1 MSSLYHDLLQ
11 AYKSV
16 VQGMHKCSVR
26 CLELEKEKKGL
37 LDRISTESIQTI
49 IPGDSNPKV
58 VQLERKLQE
67 VKEERV
73 ELYRVQGVNAQRLL
87 SLNEAL
93 KEREAECSKLRDT
106 VKNKEQQELEIRSE
120 LDRWKELV
128 EEKEVALRYMQE
140 ELTKLQL
147 ELLVPK
153 T

>member
-16 VQGMHKCSVR
+16 VRGMYKSNAR
-26 CLELEKEKKGL
+26 CLELEREKNGL
-37 LDRISTESIQTI
+37 LDRISNESTQAI
-49 IPGDSNPKV
+49 IPGDSHPKV

-93 KEREAECSKLRDT
+93 KEREAECSKLRDAL
-106 VKNKEQQELEIRSE
+106 KNKEHQELEIRSE

-153 T
+153 L

>member
-16 VQGMHKCSVR
+16 VQSMYKSTIR
-26 CLELEKEKKGL
+26 CLELEKERKGL
-37 LDRISTESIQTI
+37 LDRIRNEGTQTI
-49 IPGDSNPKV
+49 TSGDSSPRV

-93 KEREAECSKLRDT
+93 KEREAECSRLRDT
-106 VKNKEQQELEIRSE
+106 LKSKEQQEQEMRSE

-153 T
+153 S

>member
-11 AYKSV
+11 AYKFV
-16 VQGMHKCSVR
+16 VQSTHKSNVR
-26 CLELEKEKKGL
+26 CLELEKEKKNL
-37 LDRISTESIQTI
+37 LDRISGESIQAI
-49 IPGDSNPKV
+49 ASGDGSPKIT
-58 VQLERKLQE
+58 QLERKLQE
-67 VKEERV
+67 VKEERI

-93 KEREAECSKLRDT
+93 KEREVECGKLRDAL
-106 VKNKEQQELEIRSE
+106 KGKEQQEQEVRNE
-120 LDRWKELV
+120 LDKWKELV

-153 T
+153 H